1 MKSVSIN
8 GIARVNLGKKFAKR
22 LRDDE
27 NVPCV
32 IYGGDDGSIHFYA
45 HSNEFRKIVYTP
57 SVYLIDIIVGDKK
70 VKAIMRDIQFHPVT
84 DKILHID
91 FVQIFDNQNIRIKL
105 PVNIVGS
112 AIGVRNGGRLS
123 FNIRKLLAEAVAEN
137 LPESIEIDIS
147 QLRIGDSVRISD
159 LLFENITFLNNP
171 NDVIVAVKTA
181 RAIIEEEEEEDVEE
195 EGAEGTEG
203 DEKGEEKDKKEEGKD
218 EKGEEKDKK
227 EEGKDK
233 KEGRK

>member
-181 RAIIEEEEEEDVEE
+181 RAIIEEEEEDVEE
-195 EGAEGTEG
+195 EGAEGAEEDETAEGKDGGTEG
-203 DEKGEEKDKKEEGKD
+203 KEKKGEGKD
-218 EKGEEKDKK
+218 EKA
-227 EEGKDK
+227 EGKDK
-233 KEGRK
+233 KGEGK